1 MPGEPPSELNLE
13 MVAELVRQSEID
25 FRTLRA
31 HVRALLER
39 QSQASI
45 GELLEAFP
53 AEQGLGSVVGYVTL
67 GARHGEVSG
76 ALTGKSEQ
84 VSWQGAD
91 SQARRALIPAIY
103 FIKERYV
110 ELVD

>member
-1 MPGEPPSELNLE
+1 M
-13 MVAELVRQSEID
+13 
-25 FRTLRA
+25 RA

-53 AEQGLGSVVGYVTL
+53 AEQGLGSVVGYVAL

-76 ALTGKSEQ
+76 EREQ

-91 SQARRALIPAIY
+91 ARARRALIPAIH